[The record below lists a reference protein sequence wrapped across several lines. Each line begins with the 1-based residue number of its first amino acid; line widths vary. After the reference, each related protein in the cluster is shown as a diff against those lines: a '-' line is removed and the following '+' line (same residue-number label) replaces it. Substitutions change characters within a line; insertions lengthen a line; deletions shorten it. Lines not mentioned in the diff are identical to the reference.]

1 MLHGNNKKKK
11 KLNYYSNNDD
21 INAYAIKQR
30 KNIYDNSILIDN
42 NDDNDR

>member
-21 INAYAIKQR
+21 INACAIKQR